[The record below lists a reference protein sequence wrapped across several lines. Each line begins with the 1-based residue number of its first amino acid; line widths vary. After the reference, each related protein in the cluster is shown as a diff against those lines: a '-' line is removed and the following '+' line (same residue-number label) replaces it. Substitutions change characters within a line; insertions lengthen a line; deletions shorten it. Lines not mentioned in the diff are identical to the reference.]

1 MVTLRIRKGDTVKV
15 LMGREGG
22 KTGKILK
29 VIGKKQGALVEKL
42 NMVKRHTRA
51 TKKAPEGG
59 VVEKESPI
67 NLSNLMLVC
76 GRCRKATRV
85 KTKVVEG
92 RKRVRVCRH
101 CGEII

>member
-1 MVTLRIRKGDTVKV
+1 MVTVRIRKGDTVKV
-15 LMGREGG
+15 LTGRESG
-22 KTGKILK
+22 KTGKVLK
-29 VIGKKQGALVEKL
+29 VVGKKESALVEKL

-51 TKKAPEGG
+51 TQKAPEGG
-59 VVEKESPI
+59 IVEKEAPI
-67 NLSNLMLVC
+67 NLSDLMLVC
-76 GRCRKATRV
+76 GRCRKATRM